1 MKSIYKSEKFWDRIA
16 KYFDLVEKKDEPI
29 NIKIIEKTKNLL
41 NSTYTVLDFG
51 CGSGTAAIAIANS
64 VKEINGIDISSQMIE
79 LAKGKAKEHKVRN
92 IDFVH
97 ATIFDE
103 KLQTGSF
110 DVILCFYLLHLLE
123 DTPRVMLRIND
134 LLKPGGLFISATPC
148 ISGTYFSSLLSPL
161 SKIGLIPFVSSFKQ
175 SELINLIT
183 GASFSIVEVECLHKS
198 GNQNFIVAKKK

>member
-1 MKSIYKSEKFWDRIA
+1 
-16 KYFDLVEKKDEPI
+16 V
-29 NIKIIEKTKNLL
+29 
-41 NSTYTVLDFG
+41 
-51 CGSGTAAIAIANS
+51 
-64 VKEINGIDISSQMIE
+64 Q
-79 LAKGKAKEHKVRN
+79 
-92 IDFVH
+92 

-134 LLKPGGLFISATPC
+134 LMKPGGLFISATPC
-148 ISGTYFSSLLSPL
+148 IRGTYFSSLLSPL
-161 SKIGLIPFVSSFKQ
+161 SKIGLIPLVSSFKL

-183 GASFSIVEVECLHKS
+183 NVSFSIVEVECLNKS